1 MAVERYLVAE
11 LGTHRVG
18 LDLADV
24 TEVAPLDRA
33 VRVPWAP
40 TCVRGAVE
48 HQGRLTTLVD
58 LAALVGLET
67 AAAPRVA
74 VFIDRPELP
83 VALCVVGVHIVE
95 ARDAVRN
102 LAPTASLP
110 QSGWTIDALT
120 TPALAFEHIDLER
133 VLAAIDAAFRGS

>member
-1 MAVERYLVAE
+1 MAAERYLVAD
-11 LGTHRVG
+11 LGPLAVG

-58 LAALVGLET
+58 LATLLALPSAEP
-67 AAAPRVA
+67 AKVA

-83 VALCVVGVHIVE
+83 VALCVAGVHIVE
-95 ARDAVRN
+95 GRDAVRA

-110 QSGWTIDALT
+110 QSGWIIDALT
-120 TPALAFEHIDLER
+120 TPTLAFEHIDLER
-133 VLAAIDAAFRGS
+133 VLAAIEAAFRGR

>member
-1 MAVERYLVAE
+1 MAAERYLVAE
-11 LGTHRVG
+11 LGPLAVG

-24 TEVAPLDRA
+24 TEVAPLEPA

-58 LAALVGLET
+58 LAALLGLDT
-67 AAAPRVA
+67 SAAPRVA

-83 VALCVVGVHIVE
+83 VALCVAGVHIVE

-102 LAPTASLP
+102 LAPTTALP
-110 QSGWTIDALT
+110 QSGWIIDALM
-120 TPALAFEHIDLER
+120 TPTLAFEHVDLDR
-133 VLAAIDAAFRGS
+133 VLAAIEAAFRGR

>member
-58 LAALVGLET
+58 LAALLGLDT
-67 AAAPRVA
+67 TAAPRVA
-74 VFIDRPELP
+74 VFIDRP